1 MLPKIYT
8 MREGAHVQSNTQH
21 QSAMCTHPTS
31 KQTAQIKDDTD
42 IIQDGVLGC
51 IHFMLVKRLISHA
64 ADIRRAAAAEA
75 SDGIRES
82 SV

>member
-8 MREGAHVQSNTQH
+8 MRDSRNNTHH

-42 IIQDGVLGC
+42 IIRDGVLRC
-51 IHFMLVKRLISHA
+51 IHFMLVKRLISHS
-64 ADIRRAAAAEA
+64 ADIRGAAAAEA
-75 SDGIRES
+75 SDGIREATM
-82 SV
+82 